1 MSHHRRQSYP
11 SGALSVVERGWRG
24 ARECSLALAG
34 RGIPVT
40 HLIRGIVRPE
50 FRAVIRPHTHV
61 RLIDLPRAFYAV
73 VLWPSLIVGGVLRRI
88 RWVLVD
94 NERRLG
100 RLQRWAGPLGM
111 TAVLVREG
119 SCGYELVVGGRLVA
133 IEDLWECAA

>member
-1 MSHHRRQSYP
+1 MNHRRLQPHP
-11 SGALSVVERGWRG
+11 SRVLSVVERGWRG
-24 ARECSLALAG
+24 ARECSLALAQ

-50 FRAVIRPHTHV
+50 FRAVIRPHAHV
-61 RLIDLPRAFYAV
+61 RLIDVPRACYAV

-94 NERRLG
+94 NERQLG

-111 TAVLVREG
+111 TTVLVREG
-119 SCGYELVVGGRLVA
+119 SRGYDLVVGGRLVA
-133 IEDLWECAA
+133 IEDLWGCAA